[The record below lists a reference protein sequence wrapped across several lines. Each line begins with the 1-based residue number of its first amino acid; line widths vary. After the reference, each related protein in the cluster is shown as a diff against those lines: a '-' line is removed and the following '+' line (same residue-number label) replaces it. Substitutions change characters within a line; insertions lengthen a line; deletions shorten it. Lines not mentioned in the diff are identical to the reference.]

1 MNVHMNK
8 HKARSQDQHAGRD
21 GERAS
26 TLAAGGSA
34 PQGQAGVLPERQ
46 AKALQELFG
55 RCTTLAQCLD
65 VIDGRGATLRNCP
78 HCGANRLYRHGFAS
92 GLQRFRCPSC
102 RKTCNA
108 LTGTPLAHLR
118 RRDRWRPFLESL
130 IESLSVRD
138 SATLVGIHRNTSFR
152 WRHRFLAAGRHD
164 GEDGGNGPGH

>member
-1 MNVHMNK
+1 MNK
-8 HKARSQDQHAGRD
+8 QTARSRNKYGGENGDGAG
-21 GERAS
+21 AP
-26 TLAAGGSA
+26 AMAGLA
-34 PQGQAGVLPERQ
+34 PQGDGGVLPERQ

-138 SATLVGIHRNTSFR
+138 SANVVGIHRNTSFR

-164 GEDGGNGPGH
+164 EEDGGGGPAR

>member
-1 MNVHMNK
+1 MSIDQANKQQTRGRNK
-8 HKARSQDQHAGRD
+8 H
-21 GERAS
+21 
-26 TLAAGGSA
+26 AGGAGEHAAASATAASA
-34 PQGQAGVLPERQ
+34 PQPERQ

-78 HCGANRLYRHGFAS
+78 HCGASRLYRHGFAS
-92 GLQRFRCPSC
+92 GLQRFRCPTC

-138 SATLVGIHRNTSFR
+138 SANVVGIHRNTSFR

-164 GEDGGNGPGH
+164 NGGGGEEPGR

>member
-1 MNVHMNK
+1 MNK
-8 HKARSQDQHAGRD
+8 QTARSRNNY
-21 GERAS
+21 
-26 TLAAGGSA
+26 AGGDGDGTGTPATAAPA
-34 PQGQAGVLPERQ
+34 PQGEGGVLPERQ
-46 AKALQELFG
+46 AKALQDLFG

-78 HCGANRLYRHGFAS
+78 HCGASRLYRHGFAS

-164 GEDGGNGPGH
+164 GGDGGEGTGR